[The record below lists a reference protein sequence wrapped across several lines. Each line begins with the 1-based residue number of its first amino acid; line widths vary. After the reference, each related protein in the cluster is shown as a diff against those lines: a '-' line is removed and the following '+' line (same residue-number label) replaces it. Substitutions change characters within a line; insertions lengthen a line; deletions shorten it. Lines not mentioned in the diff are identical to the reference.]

1 MKSITLKLVV
11 LALLEVSA
19 VGIARTVELTAELDR
34 PVLLADKEQTVY
46 LRVGLR
52 GCPVEI
58 LEQRAPVNVAIVID
72 KSGSMNGGGKIQAA
86 KEAAI
91 LALHRL
97 DSRDIVSIILYD
109 SDVEVLVS
117 ATRLTDRDRIIRK
130 IRSIDAGGS
139 TALYAGVQAGA
150 EQVRKTRLA
159 IKTVDRVV
167 LLSDGLAN
175 VGPDSPHAL
184 GKLGADL
191 IDEGISVTTI
201 GLGSGYNEDLMSQLA
216 YKSDGGHYF
225 CEEADELAG
234 VFDQEFGRALS
245 VVAQKVIIEI
255 DCPKG
260 IKPIRLLGR
269 EGSIKGQK
277 ITLDMNHIYSEHEK
291 YVLLEVQTDAYAN
304 RKSEIKLADVNIRYI
319 DMKDSRDEKFNTKVV
334 ALMSDSQKKVNESI
348 NKRVSADV
356 VEQIAIENNEKALAL
371 RDKGQVQEAKA
382 VLTSN
387 SAYLRSNAAK
397 LNSDKLDTYAGE
409 NEKDAEAVEQ
419 ADWSVQRK
427 SMRESQ
433 SVRKTQR

>member
-1 MKSITLKLVV
+1 MKTIIYKLIVLTLLMLPVAGMAKT
-11 LALLEVSA
+11 
-19 VGIARTVELTAELDR
+19 IELTAELDR
-34 PVLLADKEQTVY
+34 LVILADSEQTVY

-72 KSGSMNGGGKIQAA
+72 KSGSMSGDKIEAA

-91 LALHRL
+91 LALYRL
-97 DSRDIVSIILYD
+97 KSKDIVSVVLYD
-109 SDVEVLVS
+109 SDARVLVP
-117 ATRLTDRDRIIRK
+117 ATKMTDRDHIIRK
-130 IRSIDAGGS
+130 IRSIGAGGS
-139 TALYAGVQAGA
+139 TALYAGVQTGA
-150 EQVRKTRLA
+150 KEVRKFLSNE
-159 IKTVDRVV
+159 RVNRIV

-175 VGPDSPHAL
+175 VGPDSPGAL

-191 IDEGISVTTI
+191 IDETISVTTI
-201 GLGSGYNEDLMSQLA
+201 GLGNGYNEDLMSKLA

-225 CEEADELAG
+225 CEEADALAG

-260 IKPIRLLGR
+260 MRPVRLLGR
-269 EGSIKGQK
+269 EGVIKGQK
-277 ITLDMNHIYSEHEK
+277 VTLDMNHIYSEHEK

-319 DMKDSRDEKFNTKVV
+319 DMKNSRDEKFNTKVV
-334 ALMSDSQKKVNESI
+334 ALMSDSQKKVNEGI
-348 NKRVSADV
+348 NKRVRADV
-356 VEQIAIENNEKALAL
+356 VEQIAIENNERALAL
-371 RDKGQVQEAKA
+371 RDKGQVDEAKA

-397 LNSDKLDTYAGE
+397 LESEKLDAYAYE
-409 NEKDAEAVEQ
+409 NEADADAVVRE
-419 ADWSVQRK
+419 DWSVQRK

-433 SVRKTQR
+433 SMRKTQR

>member
-19 VGIARTVELTAELDR
+19 VGIAKTIELTAELDR
-34 PVLLADKEQTVY
+34 PVLLADEEQMVY

-97 DSRDIVSIILYD
+97 DSRDIVSVILYD
-109 SDVEVLVS
+109 SDVEVLVP

-150 EQVRKTRLA
+150 DQVRKIRLA

-175 VGPDSPHAL
+175 VGPDSPGAL

-260 IKPIRLLGR
+260 MRPVRLLGR
-269 EGSIKGQK
+269 QGVIKGQK
-277 ITLDMNHIYSEHEK
+277 VTLDMNHIYSEHEK

-304 RKSEIKLADVNIRYI
+304 RKSEIRLADVNIRYI
-319 DMKDSRDEKFNTKVV
+319 DMENNTEEKLNAKITAAMTLSREVYDTRQNKVV
-334 ALMSDSQKKVNESI
+334 Y
-348 NKRVSADV
+348 ADV

-371 RDKGQVQEAKA
+371 RDRGQVQEAKA
-382 VLTSN
+382 ELISN

-397 LNSDKLDTYAGE
+397 LDSDKLDAYAGE
-409 NEKDAEAVEQ
+409 NESDAEGVEGE
-419 ADWSVQRK
+419 DWSVQRK